1 MNAKKKDLFCAKYHE
16 VDEHALIVYAH
27 IYAYVLVT
35 LGENFPC
42 GVPSKVQRLTLYDT
56 RDPIMD
62 CDKTGH
68 DDLPEIKILRKGV
81 KRDTKYSDKDFQVRE
96 IRHLS
101 LR

>member
-1 MNAKKKDLFCAKYHE
+1 VNAKKKDLFCAKYHE